1 MKPIVYKAALP
12 VRFSDLD
19 PYGHVNS
26 THYLDYVISAR
37 WAYAR
42 EHLGVTDK
50 LFAEKRTG
58 FYLTRA
64 EMAFKRPIAGAAGTI
79 VASSFVQ
86 DLADSRLIVPYE
98 LRSADESVLHSSGT
112 LEFCVIDLGTGKPIS
127 FPEWVRP
134 LFFQEVG

>member
-12 VRFSDLD
+12 VSFSDLD

-37 WAYAR
+37 WSYAR
-42 EHLGVTDK
+42 EKLGVTDK
-50 LFAEKRTG
+50 LFAEKRVG

-79 VASSFVQ
+79 LASSFVE
-86 DLADSRLIVPYE
+86 DVAGPRLVVPYE
-98 LRSADESVLHSSGT
+98 LRSADETVLHSAGT
-112 LEFCVIDLGTGKPIS
+112 LEFCVIDLGTGKPTT

-134 LFFQEVG
+134 LFFETDG